1 MTCRVYLIRH
11 GEPKLEEKRTLYGAT
26 DLPLSKKGR
35 KSAKALSD
43 VIGRISPDLVVS
55 SPMIRCLDTAE
66 EAGFKPLEVPN
77 LREIDLGEWEM
88 KKFSDLA
95 RECPDDLDRRW
106 TEIETFRPPK
116 GESFEDLAKRA
127 VPAIRE
133 KLTDRRS
140 LAVFGHLGV
149 FRTILWE
156 EIGIPLKTVFSMEQD
171 YCGIHVLDYSSK
183 GVKLV
188 RSNWSPQIT

>member
-11 GEPKLEEKRTLYGAT
+11 GEPKLEGKRTFYGAT
-26 DLPLSKKGR
+26 DLPLSEKGR
-35 KSAKALSD
+35 SSAKGLSS
-43 VIGRISPDLVVS
+43 VIGKISPDFVIS
-55 SPMIRCLDTAE
+55 SPMIRCLATAE
-66 EAGFKPLEVPN
+66 GAGFKPLEVPD

-95 RECPDDLDRRW
+95 MECPDDLDRRW

-133 KLTDRRS
+133 RLTDHRS
-140 LAVFGHLGV
+140 VAVFGHLGV
-149 FRTILWE
+149 FRTILWK
-156 EIGIPLKTVFSMEQD
+156 EIGIPLKTVFFMEQD
-171 YCGIHVLDYSSK
+171 YCGIHVLDYGSK

-188 RSNWSPQIT
+188 RSNWISQIT